1 MSWRSRLEE
10 VRSAP
15 RPHHVAVVMDGNGR
29 WAAARALPRAE
40 GHRKGGEAA
49 ENLIRLAAEEELCR
63 HLTLFAFSTENW
75 ERPSDEVLFLM
86 DLLGEFLVQKLGEL
100 ADAGVRMEVIGQR
113 DRLPPALASEV
124 RRAEERTRTNQRLLL
139 HVALSFGGRW
149 SVVEGMRKAVEEACR
164 GDLRPEDVDAACVH
178 RLMPTAGL
186 PDVDLVI
193 RTGGEQRLSNFL
205 LWEAAY
211 AELFF
216 TPVLFPD
223 FDGATFVEAVHAY
236 QGRQRNFGKVL
247 P

>member
-1 MSWRSRLEE
+1 MSLRNELDQ
-10 VRSAP
+10 VHKGP
-15 RPHHVAVVMDGNGR
+15 LPHHVAVVMDGNGR
-29 WAAARALPRAE
+29 WAAARGLPRVE

-49 ENLIRLAAEEELCR
+49 ERLIRFVTRETLCE

-75 ERPSDEVLFLM
+75 ERPPEEVEFLM
-86 DLLGEFLVQKLGEL
+86 ELLGEFLAQKLGEL
-100 ADAGVRMEVIGQR
+100 ADAGVRVEAIGQH
-113 DRLPPALASEV
+113 DRLPPVLAEEV
-124 RRAEERTRTNQRLLL
+124 RRAEHRTRDNRRLFL

-149 SVVEGMRKAVEEACR
+149 SVVEAMRKAVQQSVDGA
-164 GDLRPEDVDAACVH
+164 LRPEDVDAACVH

-216 TPVLFPD
+216 TPVLWPE
-223 FDGATFVEAVHAY
+223 FDEATFMRAVHAY

-247 P
+247 R